1 MGRTIPSISQ
11 RLEQRLAAWERF
23 SKLLRREEQAAYS
36 CMVPVIRGKRSAIDA
51 ADEADIGVAMLLA
64 LITDL
69 RGELNDIK
77 RRMPGKPEERPS
89 GT

>member
-23 SKLLRREEQAAYS
+23 SKLLSMEGQAAYS
-36 CMVPVIRGKRSAIDA
+36 SMIPIIRGKRSAIDA

-64 LITDL
+64 LVTDL
-69 RGELNDIK
+69 RGEIDAIK
-77 RRMPGKPEERPS
+77 RRMPDKPAERTF